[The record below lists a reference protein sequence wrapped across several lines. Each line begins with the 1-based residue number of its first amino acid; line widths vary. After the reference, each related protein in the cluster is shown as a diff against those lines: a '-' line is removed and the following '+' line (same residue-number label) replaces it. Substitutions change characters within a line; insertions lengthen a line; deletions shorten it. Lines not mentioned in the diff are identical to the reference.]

1 MTEFKFAILKNEDRL
16 TMKFLSP
23 YRDRNFKFIFKNVLA
38 IRFKM
43 DDRGFKNDNLI
54 IHQFSLK
61 PKGVCEYDF
70 IFASG
75 RRISVKFKRLE
86 IIENSYRRAVLRAD
100 AGEHVFYA
108 AQAKAENK
116 NRQKERKNYGNAY
129 EIS

>member
-1 MTEFKFAILKNEDRL
+1 
-16 TMKFLSP
+16 MKFLSP

-38 IRFKM
+38 IRFKT

-100 AGEHVFYA
+100 AGERVFYA

-116 NRQKERKNYGNAY
+116 NRQKERKKLRQRL
-129 EIS
+129 